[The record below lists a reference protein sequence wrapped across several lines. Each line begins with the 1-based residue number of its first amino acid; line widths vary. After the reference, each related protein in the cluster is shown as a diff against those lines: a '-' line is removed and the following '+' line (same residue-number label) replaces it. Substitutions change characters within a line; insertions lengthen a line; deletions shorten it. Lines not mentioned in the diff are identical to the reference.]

1 MLKLSKRNTFFQI
14 YLYPMTVK
22 VWAGYT
28 FFNFEI
34 SRSISTYVFTHNK
47 EYYFFK
53 FTYIQRRFGQGTI
66 SLTSAK
72 KSRSISSFAYGDIK
86 EHFFSNLLLSPD
98 GYGQGKVQ

>member
-1 MLKLSKRNTFFQI
+1 
-14 YLYPMTVK
+14 MTVK